1 MLLLLALFEGSSSL
15 MVCLLPAA
23 ASWMRSSAFRMPVV
37 RLSPF
42 SAHFR
47 QKKGKTEVLPY
58 MSNSDD
64 HYSAGVAS
72 SVAAGASVIGAS
84 ASAAAFLGAAGALLR
99 RVFLAGSAAVAIE
112 LP

>member
-1 MLLLLALFEGSSSL
+1 MFCYAKKETIFYFSIITFEHIVYSL
-15 MVCLLPAA
+15 
-23 ASWMRSSAFRMPVV
+23 
-37 RLSPF
+37 F

-58 MSNSDD
+58 MSNNYD

-72 SVAAGASVIGAS
+72 SVAAGASVVGAS

>member
-1 MLLLLALFEGSSSL
+1 
-15 MVCLLPAA
+15 
-23 ASWMRSSAFRMPVV
+23 
-37 RLSPF
+37 
-42 SAHFR
+42 
-47 QKKGKTEVLPY
+47 
-58 MSNSDD
+58 MSNNYD

-72 SVAAGASVIGAS
+72 SVAAGAS

>member
-1 MLLLLALFEGSSSL
+1 LVFCYAKKETIFYFSIITFEHI
-15 MVCLLPAA
+15 VY
-23 ASWMRSSAFRMPVV
+23 
-37 RLSPF
+37 SPF

-58 MSNSDD
+58 MSNNYD

-72 SVAAGASVIGAS
+72 SVAAGASVVGTSAS
-84 ASAAAFLGAAGALLR
+84 VSAAAFLGAAGALLR

>member
-1 MLLLLALFEGSSSL
+1 
-15 MVCLLPAA
+15 
-23 ASWMRSSAFRMPVV
+23 
-37 RLSPF
+37 
-42 SAHFR
+42 
-47 QKKGKTEVLPY
+47 

-72 SVAAGASVIGAS
+72 SVAAGASVVGVS
-84 ASAAAFLGAAGALLR
+84 ASAATFLGAAGALLR

>member
-1 MLLLLALFEGSSSL
+1 MFCYAKKETIFYFSIITFEHI
-15 MVCLLPAA
+15 VY
-23 ASWMRSSAFRMPVV
+23 
-37 RLSPF
+37 SPF

-72 SVAAGASVIGAS
+72 SVAAGASVVGAS
-84 ASAAAFLGAAGALLR
+84 ASAVAFLGAAVALLR

>member
-1 MLLLLALFEGSSSL
+1 MFCYAKKETIFYFSIITFEHI
-15 MVCLLPAA
+15 VY
-23 ASWMRSSAFRMPVV
+23 
-37 RLSPF
+37 SPF

-72 SVAAGASVIGAS
+72 SVAAGASVAGAS

>member
-1 MLLLLALFEGSSSL
+1 VFCYAKKETIFYFSIITFEHIVYSH
-15 MVCLLPAA
+15 
-23 ASWMRSSAFRMPVV
+23 FK
-37 RLSPF
+37 
-42 SAHFR
+42 AHFR

-72 SVAAGASVIGAS
+72 SVAAGASVVGVS
-84 ASAAAFLGAAGALLR
+84 ASAAAFLGAAVALLR

>member
-1 MLLLLALFEGSSSL
+1 MFCYAKKETIFYFSIITFEHI
-15 MVCLLPAA
+15 VY
-23 ASWMRSSAFRMPVV
+23 
-37 RLSPF
+37 SPF

-72 SVAAGASVIGAS
+72 SVAAGASVAGVS

>member
-1 MLLLLALFEGSSSL
+1 MFCYAKKETIFYFSIITFEHI
-15 MVCLLPAA
+15 VY
-23 ASWMRSSAFRMPVV
+23 SA
-37 RLSPF
+37 F

-58 MSNSDD
+58 MSNNYD

-72 SVAAGASVIGAS
+72 SVAAGASVVGAS
-84 ASAAAFLGAAGALLR
+84 ASAASFLGAAGALLR

>member
-1 MLLLLALFEGSSSL
+1 MFCYAKKETIFYFSIITFEHIVYSL
-15 MVCLLPAA
+15 
-23 ASWMRSSAFRMPVV
+23 
-37 RLSPF
+37 F

-58 MSNSDD
+58 MSNNYD
-64 HYSAGVAS
+64 HYSAG
-72 SVAAGASVIGAS
+72 ASVVGAS

>member
-1 MLLLLALFEGSSSL
+1 MFCYAKKETIFYFSIITFEHIVYSL
-15 MVCLLPAA
+15 
-23 ASWMRSSAFRMPVV
+23 
-37 RLSPF
+37 F

-58 MSNSDD
+58 MSNNYD

-72 SVAAGASVIGAS
+72 SVAAGASVVGTS